1 MECLINRSSG
11 RDNGVEIK
19 LFTKEWPLLRIN
31 SCVQN
36 KKAHK
41 GRYPWQGSNLQ
52 NRNGLKI
59 IMKILNNLRIVVY
72 KTSNYGGYY
81 CIYPSN
87 LELNGFEKEEKPR
100 LLLYA
105 F

>member
-1 MECLINRSSG
+1 M
-11 RDNGVEIK
+11 EIK
-19 LFTKEWPLLRIN
+19 LFTKEQPLLRIN
-31 SCVQN
+31 VCLQN

-41 GRYPWQGSNLQ
+41 GQYPWQESNLQ
-52 NRNGLKI
+52 NLNGLKI
-59 IMKILNNLRIVVY
+59 IVKILNDLRIVVY

-81 CIYPSN
+81 CINDYW
-87 LELNGFEKEEKPR
+87 KQEEKPR

>member
-1 MECLINRSSG
+1 
-11 RDNGVEIK
+11 
-19 LFTKEWPLLRIN
+19 
-31 SCVQN
+31 
-36 KKAHK
+36 
-41 GRYPWQGSNLQ
+41 
-52 NRNGLKI
+52 
-59 IMKILNNLRIVVY
+59 MKILNNLRIVVY